1 MSTDHKNLYLHEMT
15 KVTMM
20 TRDSTAASHQDSPH
34 LVMVSSTRSPM
45 ALKHDMPRRQP
56 TVMLP
61 GEVRLW
67 FENRLLS
74 TSQG

>member
-1 MSTDHKNLYLHEMT
+1 MT

-34 LVMVSSTRSPM
+34 LVIVSRMRSPM
-45 ALKHDMPRRQP
+45 ALKQHMPRRQP

-61 GEVRLW
+61 GEIKLKIHI
-67 FENRLLS
+67 LS
-74 TSQG
+74 IPFKTR

>member
-1 MSTDHKNLYLHEMT
+1 MT

-45 ALKHDMPRRQP
+45 ALKQDMPRRQP

-61 GEVRLW
+61 GEVGLW
-67 FENRLLS
+67 FEN
-74 TSQG
+74 